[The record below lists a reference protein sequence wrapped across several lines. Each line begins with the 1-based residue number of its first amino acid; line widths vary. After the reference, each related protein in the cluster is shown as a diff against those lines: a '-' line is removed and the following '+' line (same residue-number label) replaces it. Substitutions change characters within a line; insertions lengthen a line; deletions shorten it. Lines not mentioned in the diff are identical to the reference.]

1 VGVGDVICGI
11 GDLEVLGRRL
21 DEICAQIQTALN
33 APSVLFR
40 LFRPRPDASSSA
52 AAAAADA
59 AWRRGGAVL
68 DLRPEAPP
76 PPPTAAIKDA
86 ETATALPTRTLRD
99 YQVAGVGWLIAN
111 HAAGRGCILADE
123 MGLGKT
129 AQACRAV
136 AAALMGGAQP
146 NAAALIVAPLS
157 TIEQWRRE
165 LNAWTPAL
173 EVCIYHDAT
182 ARGRDLIR
190 HFEWGDCA
198 APKFDV
204 VVATYETISS
214 DGMLLSRCGA
224 DWKCIVIDEAHRL
237 KSGDSRLAAGL
248 EKAVARST
256 PWRLLVTGTPLQNNL
271 RELWAL
277 LHFADRAAFG
287 DPGGFAAFSGVA
299 DGDVDRLAALR
310 DMLAPRLL
318 RRVKEDVAK
327 DIPEKKET
335 VVDVELTTLQKRLYR
350 AIYEKSAALLSG
362 VGCGVASLNAVQ
374 MSLRNACNHALLVR
388 GLDAHLSNA
397 PDVLVRLPCLEK
409 KNCLNASQSRD
420 VAA

>member
-1 VGVGDVICGI
+1 MNVNIDIITPVEILNLSLLKKPTTYQQNQSTASR
-11 GDLEVLGRRL
+11 LELDIFDNKLGAPRL
-21 DEICAQIQTALN
+21 QFISTQ

-76 PPPTAAIKDA
+76 PPPTAAIKDT
-86 ETATALPTRTLRD
+86 ETATALPVRTLRD

-136 AAALMGGAQP
+136 AAALAGGAQP

-190 HFEWGDCA
+190 HFEWGDCS

-224 DWKCIVIDEAHRL
+224 DWYVAIIVTA
-237 KSGDSRLAAGL
+237 
-248 EKAVARST
+248 
-256 PWRLLVTGTPLQNNL
+256 
-271 RELWAL
+271 
-277 LHFADRAAFG
+277 
-287 DPGGFAAFSGVA
+287 
-299 DGDVDRLAALR
+299 
-310 DMLAPRLL
+310 
-318 RRVKEDVAK
+318 
-327 DIPEKKET
+327 
-335 VVDVELTTLQKRLYR
+335 LQKT
-350 AIYEKSAALLSG
+350 
-362 VGCGVASLNAVQ
+362 Q
-374 MSLRNACNHALLVR
+374 
-388 GLDAHLSNA
+388 
-397 PDVLVRLPCLEK
+397 PT
-409 KNCLNASQSRD
+409 
-420 VAA
+420 